1 MGLSSVL
8 PATLASVP
16 HCQQLS
22 SWDCGLAC
30 VSMVL
35 SALGQKHSLMDLRKE
50 CPLESVW
57 TIDLAYI
64 LRRFSVEDFTY
75 YTSYIG
81 VNWQYSSKE
90 FYRDTW
96 TLDRRRVQSL
106 FAAAHDNRVRVVGLT
121 LALDDI
127 RRFLLS
133 TVYAVIM
140 LVDLRLLRC
149 RKCKSKS
156 KWSWCRD
163 SGESVVVG
171 GNKMEESIPF
181 RPGEGRSGVAARSSP
196 SSPPSTSRSL
206 FLTTFSCFAWCG
218 QKSYAMLGAS
228 DDFIGHYIVLIG
240 YDSDHDFFYY
250 RDPGTES
257 DLCMIEGDDL
267 ESARMNSGTDHDLV
281 VVRVR

>member
-1 MGLSSVL
+1 
-8 PATLASVP
+8 
-16 HCQQLS
+16 
-22 SWDCGLAC
+22 
-30 VSMVL
+30 MVL

-64 LRRFSVEDFTY
+64 LRRFGVEDFSEYLTKLVKVAHQMPSLEKHARGKAFTY

-90 FYRDTW
+90 FYRDTL
-96 TLDRRRVQSL
+96 TLDRRRIHSM

-149 RKCKSKS
+149 RKCKKKP

-163 SGESVVVG
+163 SGEDVVEG

-181 RPGEGRSGVAARSSP
+181 RPGEGRSGGAARSSP
-196 SSPPSTSRSL
+196 RSPPSTSRSI

-218 QKSYAMLGAS
+218 EKSYAMLGAS

-257 DLCMIEGDDL
+257 DLCMIDGDDL